1 MQECFRKYP
10 EIYGSELEEADA
22 AEAEGGEEAASA
34 APAAAVAA
42 PEAAE
47 AAEILAEDRQQL
59 RENGRVGGRNS
70 DAAETDNLPGVKLV
84 KSSPSSLTEEV
95 KEQKKEN

>member
-22 AEAEGGEEAASA
+22 AEAEGGEEAAAA

-70 DAAETDNLPGVKLV
+70 DVAETDNLPGVKLV

>member
-22 AEAEGGEEAASA
+22 AGAEGEEVASA

-42 PEAAE
+42 S
-47 AAEILAEDRQQL
+47 EIPVEDQQQL
-59 RENGRVGGRNS
+59 RDDSPAKSRHS
-70 DAAETDNLPGVKLV
+70 DGAETDNLPGVKLIE
-84 KSSPSSLTEEV
+84 SSVPKVAHDATE
-95 KEQKKEN
+95 KNEQN